1 MKVSELR
8 VLDVINIE
16 DGRRLGP
23 IIDLDLDLEKGV
35 VKGIV
40 IMASSRTRGFFSGG
54 RNEDIY
60 IPWDNIIKVGID
72 TILID
77 GRDIAGLNY

>member
-1 MKVSELR
+1 
-8 VLDVINIE
+8 
-16 DGRRLGP
+16 
-23 IIDLDLDLEKGV
+23 
-35 VKGIV
+35 
-40 IMASSRTRGFFSGG
+40 MASSRTRGFFSGG

-60 IPWDNIIKVGID
+60 IPWDKIIKVGID